1 MQKLLALFTNL
12 FQTLFNVL
20 KGGDRWFLVI
30 DEVVVAQE
38 TIESRN
44 KQLEEKRINSARR
57 DDFNRRYELQC
68 RNSSDHLSFS
78 EIWSTLNPIS
88 IFNFLRYGLSDVV

>member
-1 MQKLLALFTNL
+1 M
-12 FQTLFNVL
+12 
-20 KGGDRWFLVI
+20 I

-38 TIESRN
+38 TIELRN
-44 KQLEEKRINSARR
+44 MQLEEKRINSARR

-68 RNSSDHLSFS
+68 LNSSDHLTFS

-88 IFNFLRYGLSDVV
+88 IFNFLRYSLSDVV

>member
-12 FQTLFNVL
+12 FQTFFNVL
-20 KGGDRWFLVI
+20 KGDDRWFLVI

-38 TIESRN
+38 IIESRN

-68 RNSSDHLSFS
+68 LNSSDHLSFS
-78 EIWSTLNPIS
+78 EIWSLMGVKG
-88 IFNFLRYGLSDVV
+88 LRAEVLE